1 MKAIF
6 FKISFMLFAK
16 QLIGTFIQS
25 ISFAVRG
32 RFLKAYYWFV
42 VRNYV
47 SIFGNGSRSVDRYN
61 SNLTL
66 QLRED
71 GFMELDKL
79 SEKTT
84 SDVVDFFLESQE
96 ERFPDLKSFF
106 DEKRALG
113 FVRSESVDIVLNDQL
128 CKSILSEL
136 KIVPIV
142 EEFLDL
148 SKSEILISVNV
159 LLGPLTS

>member
-1 MKAIF
+1 
-6 FKISFMLFAK
+6 
-16 QLIGTFIQS
+16 
-25 ISFAVRG
+25 
-32 RFLKAYYWFV
+32 
-42 VRNYV
+42 
-47 SIFGNGSRSVDRYN
+47 
-61 SNLTL
+61 
-66 QLRED
+66 
-71 GFMELDKL
+71 MELDKL

-159 LLGPLTS
+159 DALFRIDGERKIKNGYDDALEFHRDVDSFRFVKAFVYLVDVDK